1 MSLKH
6 NWNTGE
12 TIKPKRESFNH
23 VEILRLLKQH
33 ELGNLKIHHYKELA
47 DRVSLYFNNGEVLR

>member
-6 NWNTGE
+6 NWNTGG

-33 ELGNLKIHHYKELA
+33 ELGNLKAHEYKELA
-47 DRVSLYFNNGEVLR
+47 DRVRLFFDREVL